1 MGKMG
6 IDKNYVLVFVSYI
19 VMAASTHIYTMN
31 YVFNIHSDPNWF
43 ALSLITLSGITARK
57 YNLLIREKGK
67 KNILFSIFTFF
78 IIVLLYFI
86 LFRIYNYDF
95 INAEKGQWY
104 FVLFFAIFLFI
115 EIRYYFMPYE
125 NLKKEH
131 ENIQNG

>member
-1 MGKMG
+1 ME
-6 IDKNYVLVFVSYI
+6 IDKNYILVFVSYV
-19 VMAASTHIYTMN
+19 VMAVSIHIYTMN
-31 YVFNIHSDPNWF
+31 HVFNVLSDPNWF
-43 ALSLITLSGITARK
+43 ALSLATLSGITARK
-57 YNLLIREKGK
+57 YNLLIREKGE

-86 LFRIYNYDF
+86 LFRIQNYDF

-104 FVLFFAIFLFI
+104 YLLFFTFFCIF
-115 EIRYYFMPYE
+115 ETRYYFMSYE

>member
-1 MGKMG
+1 ME
-6 IDKNYVLVFVSYI
+6 IYKNYVLVFVSYV
-19 VMAASTHIYTMN
+19 VMAVSIHIYTMN
-31 YVFNIHSDPNWF
+31 HVFNVLSDPNWF
-43 ALSLITLSGITARK
+43 ALSLGTLSGITARK
-57 YNLLIREKGK
+57 YNLLIREKGE

-78 IIVLLYFI
+78 IILLLYFI

-104 FVLFFAIFLFI
+104 YLLFFAFFCIF
-115 EIRYYFMPYE
+115 EIRYYFMSYE